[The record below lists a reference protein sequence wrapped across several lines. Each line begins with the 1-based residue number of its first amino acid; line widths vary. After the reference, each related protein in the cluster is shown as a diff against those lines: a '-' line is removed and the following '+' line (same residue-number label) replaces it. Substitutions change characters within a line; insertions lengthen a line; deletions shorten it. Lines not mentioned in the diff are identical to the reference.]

1 MTAGI
6 TRAQRLFSRSLGI
19 VRVNGQY
26 SPQNLFPAEQMQLGG
41 PYTLR
46 GYQPAEIIGDYGVSA
61 TVEYRTPVPFLD
73 RLWPWLDDRL
83 RLAAFYDL
91 GWIGTNTNVYHYPE
105 TFLHSAGVGAY
116 LSLTDWLVAQ
126 VGVGFPFNNRYGG
139 CDARFYFSLNSD
151 LDRLIPLRNPQKL

>member
-1 MTAGI
+1 M
-6 TRAQRLFSRSLGI
+6 GI

-26 SPQNLFPAEQMQLGG
+26 SPNDLFPAEQMQLGG

-61 TVEYRTPVPFLD
+61 TVEFRTPVPFLD
-73 RLWPWLDDRL
+73 KIWPWLDDRL
-83 RLAAFYDL
+83 RIAAFYDL
-91 GWIGTNTNVYHYPE
+91 GWIGTNTNTYHYPE
-105 TFLHSAGVGAY
+105 RFLHSVGAGAY

-126 VGVGFPFNNRYGG
+126 FGVGFPFNNKYGG